1 VDVDVVIFTHLH
13 FDHVGWSTDGR
24 SRMFSRAAHHAHAI
38 DWAYYYGPDPHAETG
53 PGRDDFGAIPAPER
67 LAPLADTIVLH
78 EDERTEVVPG
88 VTLRLAPRHTPG
100 HCIVE
105 LASAG
110 ERAVLLADASH
121 NPAQLL
127 TDDWASLTDVDPD
140 QARATRA
147 ALARELVDSGT
158 LVTMTHDAGN
168 VFGHVVTVD
177 GVRRWVRADG

>member
-1 VDVDVVIFTHLH
+1 MFT
-13 FDHVGWSTDGR
+13 
-24 SRMFSRAAHHAHAI
+24 RAAHHAHAI

-78 EDERTEVVPG
+78 DGERTEIAPG
-88 VTLRLAPRHTPG
+88 VTLRLAPGHTPG

-140 QARATRA
+140 QAQATRA
-147 ALARELVDSGT
+147 ALARELTDSGT

-168 VFGHVVTVD
+168 VFGRLRD
-177 GVRRWVRADG
+177 GRRRPAAGSAPAG